1 MARGP
6 GWHSVAFDRRRLRLL
21 GGQARLGSSAFAK
34 LPEGT
39 QVPKVVEPM
48 PAAKAKPRPA
58 AKKAAAAKRPAAKKA
73 ASAAKRPAARSQ
85 PKDKNPVQLSAELS
99 EDVLQSLEDG
109 AKAAIEAV
117 RNFVETVDEALPLHG
132 DGPSKREEIT
142 DSALEMAQRL
152 VTTQYDFLRKV
163 VDSATK
169 ALPGGDGR
177 K

>member
-117 RNFVETVDEALPLHG
+117 RKFVETVDEALPLHG